1 MSTLQF
7 IPDGQS
13 ATPSAL
19 EQAVNDT
26 VPRVQ
31 VDDDGSVLA
40 GTLEGLI
47 ERLISDAA
55 GMSRISQLV
64 STDPFVNLVP

>member
-7 IPDGQS
+7 VPD

-19 EQAVNDT
+19 EQAVNDP

-47 ERLISDAA
+47 ERLISDVA
-55 GMSRISQLV
+55 GMSRISKLV
-64 STDPFVNLVP
+64 STDPFVNLVS